1 MTPVMPIQNALT
13 EDYSH
18 ALVRVKT
25 GQADEGR
32 EGTTQ
37 TLRGEGGGKT
47 WCSYQQTTILS
58 RWCHLGYIYP
68 TITHCRLLMKL

>member
-1 MTPVMPIQNALT
+1 MTPVMPIQNALK

-37 TLRGEGGGKT
+37 TLRGREVGKHGAPINRQQYSQGGVT
-47 WCSYQQTTILS
+47 WATFTLLLPTQQTCSI
-58 RWCHLGYIYP
+58 
-68 TITHCRLLMKL
+68 